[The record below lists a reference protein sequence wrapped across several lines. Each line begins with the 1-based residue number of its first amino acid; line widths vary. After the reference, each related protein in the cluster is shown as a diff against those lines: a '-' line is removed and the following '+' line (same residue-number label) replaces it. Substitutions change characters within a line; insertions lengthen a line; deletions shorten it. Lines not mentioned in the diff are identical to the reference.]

1 MEIVDHF
8 WVFLIFLISASFEQI
23 ASLLSYV
30 AYELALDQQMQSKL
44 LAEIKKVLGEAKE
57 GVNNEEGGGGND
69 FEAKINEAVY
79 LEAIIKEALRK
90 VK

>member
-1 MEIVDHF
+1 
-8 WVFLIFLISASFEQI
+8 
-23 ASLLSYV
+23 
-30 AYELALDQQMQSKL
+30 MQSKL

-57 GVNNEEGGGGND
+57 GVNNEEGGGGGGND
-69 FEAKINEAVY
+69 FEAKINDAVY

>member
-1 MEIVDHF
+1 M
-8 WVFLIFLISASFEQI
+8 
-23 ASLLSYV
+23 SYV

-44 LAEIKKVLGEAKE
+44 LAEIKKVLGEVKE
-57 GVNNEEGGGGND
+57 GDNDERSGGGGND
-69 FEAKINEAVY
+69 FEAKINDAVY